1 MIDHKRKRT
10 TAILICLLAAL
21 CLLLGCAK
29 KDAEPVTSLEQL
41 NSPDRKIGMA
51 DNTGDEKLVAE
62 KLPQAKIEFYKE
74 GMTGY
79 LAVGQGKLDA
89 FVYGKL
95 SMETAIQNGLKGVRL
110 LDETLGESYVM
121 GVGLSPRTKIS
132 DLEN

>member
-1 MIDHKRKRT
+1 MKQKNKWKGL
-10 TAILICLLAAL
+10 AVLGILAL
-21 CLLLGCAK
+21 IMCLLLGCSK
-29 KDAEPVTSLEQL
+29 SGSEPITSLAQL

-89 FVYGKL
+89 IIEYITTG
-95 SMETAIQNGLKGVRL
+95 G
-110 LDETLGESYVM
+110 
-121 GVGLSPRTKIS
+121 
-132 DLEN
+132 